1 MMQNT
6 AKATRSVLA
15 YAILVASAITIQTTV
30 LHFWPFQMLF
40 VDLGLIVVIWAG
52 LARGPRSGMSVGFV
66 TGLLEDSLS
75 GSALGTNALVKT
87 LVGAFC
93 GALGTKV
100 LPNSPVAHLL
110 ALFACSLLDYVLL
123 YLLQAL
129 TAQAGYH
136 ESLDSGRFVML
147 MIAGVLSTT
156 VLGMIVFRFFSKN
169 RFYKPLRVPD
179 DVIQK
184 EHLSAAG

>member
-1 MMQNT
+1 MMQNA
-6 AKATRSVLA
+6 AKATHSVLA

-52 LARGPRSGMSVGFV
+52 LARGPRSGMSVGFI

-123 YLLQAL
+123 YLLQTL
-129 TAQAGYH
+129 TAP

-147 MIAGVLSTT
+147 MIAGVLSTA
-156 VLGMIVFRFFSKN
+156 VLGMIIFRFLSKN

-179 DVIQK
+179 DVTQR
-184 EHLSAAG
+184 EHPSAG